1 MKCPKCNC
9 IIDVESYNKNGRCSE
24 CGYPLKDDPDF
35 VNKLLR
41 SGEKKKNRVRY
52 TKMDSVSSEGMS
64 AEVKEWPESAEMKSD
79 KTISKSGENL
89 KKTPVRKEKVI
100 ANDVSKKA
108 SDNLEETHKAVNSSR
123 KKIISSSAR
132 KKITGTHENND
143 LIESDFKKGEK
154 NSIEEINN
162 TPEQHSQNENTDGD
176 PVLDFEFETEEI
188 DDFGST
194 DTHTGN
200 SNTADNI
207 DNPEFSNDDLEEY
220 SAEKIDNDRVT
231 DDEEVDLS
239 LLKNNRNKKIEELEK
254 PDFKSDESNQSI
266 SGFLKIKL
274 RTKFEKEFPGV
285 TKGFNFIIALKKKH
299 NSKNEQLSGKGKKDK
314 SDQVDKRHKK
324 KKIQSLEKETNDS
337 WSSNRD
343 GYYNDMTYNNIPKAD
358 RISFRSI
365 ARVVVVFVIMWLL
378 ASFLIYYV

>member
-41 SGEKKKNRVRY
+41 SGEKKKNRVKY

-64 AEVKEWPESAEMKSD
+64 TEVKECPESAEMKSD
-79 KTISKSGENL
+79 NTISKSGENL

-100 ANDVSKKA
+100 ANDVSKKD
-108 SDNLEETHKAVNSSR
+108 SDNLEENHKAVNSSR
-123 KKIISSSAR
+123 KKIIFSSAR

-176 PVLDFEFETEEI
+176 PVMDFEFESEEI

-194 DTHTGN
+194 DTYTGN

-207 DNPEFSNDDLEEY
+207 DNLEISNDDLEEY

-239 LLKNNRNKKIEELEK
+239 LLKSNRNKKTEELEK
-254 PDFKSDESNQSI
+254 RDFKSDESNQSI

-274 RTKFEKEFPGV
+274 KTKFEKEFPGV
-285 TKGFNFIIALKKKH
+285 TKGINFIIALKKKD

>member
-41 SGEKKKNRVRY
+41 SGEKKKNRVKY

-64 AEVKEWPESAEMKSD
+64 TEVKECPESAEMKSD

-154 NSIEEINN
+154 NSSEEINN

-176 PVLDFEFETEEI
+176 PVLNFDFESEEI

-194 DTHTGN
+194 DTYTGN

-207 DNPEFSNDDLEEY
+207 DNLEFSNDDLEEY
-220 SAEKIDNDRVT
+220 SAENINNDRVT

-239 LLKNNRNKKIEELEK
+239 L
-254 PDFKSDESNQSI
+254 
-266 SGFLKIKL
+266 
-274 RTKFEKEFPGV
+274 
-285 TKGFNFIIALKKKH
+285 
-299 NSKNEQLSGKGKKDK
+299 
-314 SDQVDKRHKK
+314 
-324 KKIQSLEKETNDS
+324 SL
-337 WSSNRD
+337 
-343 GYYNDMTYNNIPKAD
+343 IH
-358 RISFRSI
+358 I
-365 ARVVVVFVIMWLL
+365 
-378 ASFLIYYV
+378 

>member
-41 SGEKKKNRVRY
+41 SGEKKKNRVKY

-64 AEVKEWPESAEMKSD
+64 TEVKECPESAEMKSD

-108 SDNLEETHKAVNSSR
+108 SDNLEETHKAVNLSR

-176 PVLDFEFETEEI
+176 PVLNFDFESEEI

-194 DTHTGN
+194 DTYTGN

-207 DNPEFSNDDLEEY
+207 DNLEFSNDDLEEY
-220 SAEKIDNDRVT
+220 SAENINNDRVT

-239 LLKNNRNKKIEELEK
+239 LLKSNRNKKNDELEK
-254 PDFKSDESNQSI
+254 RDFKSDESNQSI

-274 RTKFEKEFPGV
+274 KTKFEKEFPGV
-285 TKGFNFIIALKKKH
+285 TKGINFIIALKKKD
-299 NSKNEQLSGKGKKDK
+299 NSKNEQLSGKGEKDK
-314 SDQVDKRHKK
+314 SDQVDKRYKK

-343 GYYNDMTYNNIPKAD
+343 GYYNDITYNNIPKAD

-365 ARVVVVFVIMWLL
+365 ARVVVVLVIMWLL